1 MFVFSTVIYLRSCIS
16 EVHSNNTCFSIN
28 KKKSVVTARLEPT
41 PSKTTLDL
49 VLVLSP
55 PLYQLSYHS
64 AEGEGLF
71 QIYEIYNYKRE
82 REGYTGIYIMY

>member
-1 MFVFSTVIYLRSCIS
+1 MDTRSFESCLFSLESYTCEVVFLKYIQTIHIS
-16 EVHSNNTCFSIN
+16 LL
-28 KKKSVVTARLEPT
+28 KKKSVVTARLEST

-64 AEGEGLF
+64 AEGEGL
-71 QIYEIYNYKRE
+71 ISDI
-82 REGYTGIYIMY
+82 